1 MDNSEKIIPMKKR
14 LSTHKS
20 LRLHLIDRLRDYE
33 NKKINSNQLKDI
45 GYIVKILADL
55 LDKELSVDRLEELEK
70 EFEKLQ
76 DRVN

>member
-1 MDNSEKIIPMKKR
+1 MDNSINTIPMKKR

-20 LRLHLIDRLRDYE
+20 LRLYLTDRLRDYE

-45 GYIVKILADL
+45 GYTIKILADL
-55 LDKELSVDRLEELEK
+55 LDKELSVERLEELEK

-76 DRVN
+76 DRVV